1 MEELKTVV
9 DKVSLV
15 DEVNHKEVVLK
26 NTTTFKN
33 GEIEDYNSKVIEEK
47 DLYPRHIKD
56 IIWEYRGFR
65 TTDQLRATQNPSLPI
80 IIAISE
86 EHKIPIQIMSV
97 EEFEALPEDKTEFCD
112 KFKEIVDA
120 FLSQFNNSV
129 VEEDEEL
136 EEDFG
141 EEELDEEELEEEDE
155 DELEED
161 EDDVHLTSA
170 CVKEVPTMEE
180 ALSELG
186 ESVIAEDEDIEITSD
201 DIKETFKTS
210 MFNEGETKYNLPDED
225 ILVLLDIVNKVKAK
239 ENINIYASF
248 PQSVKD
254 MINKYMLDEGVQ
266 GYSVQA
272 NSIRN
277 MLSATLIDEFIS
289 NISINKTIDS
299 FNQEM
304 EDLFVKT
311 GEEFSKMYKE
321 YDTERT
327 KYLEAALEKIPEGD
341 PKRETITNVLDA
353 INDAYK
359 LTRLKEAAPKLK
371 IKNFDRE
378 KPGRLFSDFEFKYKN
393 TEYHIYPLNTVG
405 DTLRKHLSK
414 AIIST
419 LPEDLSEED
428 KIKKA
433 EVMASLETLDFLL
446 LFCKFCM
453 NYKPDVP
460 EQHAFMYYTL
470 YNIMLLDIYKGEEY
484 KDFADGLI
492 HNIIESYK
500 PYYKKTMSEENFKKR
515 FGE

>member
-15 DEVNHKEVVLK
+15 DEFNQKEVVLE

-47 DLYPRHIKD
+47 DLYPRHIRD
-56 IIWEYRGFR
+56 NIWEYKGFR
-65 TTDQLRATQNPSLPI
+65 TTDLIKTNKQDIPYIT
-80 IIAISE
+80 AISQ
-86 EHKIPIQIMSV
+86 EHKVPLVIMSL
-97 EEFEALPEDKTEFCD
+97 EEYEALSEEKTAFCD
-112 KFKEIVDA
+112 LFKETIDS
-120 FLSQFNNSV
+120 FLLEYKEADSEEIDEEEYDDL
-129 VEEDEEL
+129 EEDEEY
-136 EEDFG
+136 D
-141 EEELDEEELEEEDE
+141 DE
-155 DELEED
+155 D
-161 EDDVHLTSA
+161 DDVHLTSA

-186 ESVIAEDEDIEITSD
+186 ESVISEDEDIEITSD

-210 MFNEGETKYNLPDED
+210 MFNEGDTKYNLPDED
-225 ILVLLDIVNKVKAK
+225 ILVLLDIVNRVKAK
-239 ENINIYASF
+239 ENVNIYASF

-277 MLSATLIDEFIS
+277 MLSTTLIDEFIS

-414 AIIST
+414 AIIPT

-453 NYKPDVP
+453 NYKPNVP

-500 PYYKKTMSEENFKKR
+500 PYYKKIMSEENFKKR

>member
-15 DEVNHKEVVLK
+15 DEVNHKEVVLES
-26 NTTTFKN
+26 TTVFKN

-56 IIWEYRGFR
+56 ICWEYKGFR
-65 TTDQLRATQNPSLPI
+65 TTDQIKTNGPGIPYITAVSREHPVPLVIMSLEKYSSLP
-80 IIAISE
+80 E
-86 EHKIPIQIMSV
+86 E
-97 EEFEALPEDKTEFCD
+97 KTEFCD
-112 KFKEIVDA
+112 KFKEDIDA
-120 FLSQFNNSV
+120 FLLEYESANEDDEDYG
-129 VEEDEEL
+129 EEVDEEI
-136 EEDFG
+136 D
-141 EEELDEEELEEEDE
+141 DVE
-155 DELEED
+155 DELGEE

-186 ESVIAEDEDIEITSD
+186 ESVVAEDEDIEITSD
-201 DIKETFKTS
+201 DIKESFKTS

-304 EDLFVKT
+304 EELFVKT

-341 PKRETITNVLDA
+341 PKRETVTNVLDA

-359 LTRLKEAAPKLK
+359 LTRLKEATPKLK

-378 KPGRLFSDFEFKYKN
+378 KPERWFSDFEFKYKN

-405 DTLRKHLSK
+405 NTLRKHLSES
-414 AIIST
+414 IIPT
-419 LPEDLSEED
+419 LPEELSDED
-428 KIKKA
+428 KIKRA
-433 EVMASLETLDFLL
+433 EVIASLETLDFLL

-453 NYKPDVP
+453 NYRPENP

-470 YNIMLLDIYKGEEY
+470 YNIMLLDVYKGDEY
-484 KDFADGLI
+484 KEFADGLI
-492 HNIIESYK
+492 NNIIESYK